1 MKNIKSFIVAVV
13 LGSALLVGCDDSENV
28 QNQRYQQT
36 PNQMVDEQYVNQP
49 APQVVQAA
57 PAQPST
63 VVVQGGGS
71 GSSGVG
77 DFATGMLLGHMLSG
91 NSGGGGY
98 RDGGGNTT
106 IINNNAAPTTNSK
119 SYTTQ
124 KRSFYDKQGNTYTTT
139 KQNTIKQQSVQTYS
153 RPSTT
158 KVNSDYSA
166 RKSYSS
172 PISSYSKSSKS
183 YSSSKRSFSSS
194 RRR

>member
-13 LGSALLVGCDDSENV
+13 LGSVLLVGCDDSENV

-49 APQVVQAA
+49 APQVVHAA

-71 GSSGVG
+71 SSSGVG
-77 DFATGMLLGHMLSG
+77 EFATGMLLGHMLSG

-98 RDGGGNTT
+98 RDGGSNTT

-124 KRSFYDKQGNTYTTT
+124 KRSFYDKPVNTYTTT